1 MDLYRPCHDV
11 FTRYCHGLTGSREDA
26 RDLVG
31 DAVLVALENFAKL
44 RKKESF
50 KAWLFGIAHRLML
63 HVYRRS
69 KFKGKYNEEEVHLLT
84 DTEPSPDLHPDIEV
98 LYTALGQLP
107 FKQREAIILFEL
119 SGFSLR
125 EIEKIQGGSLSGVKT
140 RLKRAREKL
149 REILRD
155 SENFKLKIK
164 NPEGRK

>member
-1 MDLYRPCHDV
+1 MALYRPCHDA

-31 DAVLVALENFAKL
+31 DTVLVALENFEKL

-50 KAWLFGIAHRLML
+50 KAWLFGIAHRLTL

-69 KFKGKYNEEEVHLLT
+69 KFKGRYNAEDAHLLP

-119 SGFSLR
+119 SGFSLK

-140 RLKRAREKL
+140 RLKRARENL
-149 REILRD
+149 REILSD
-155 SENFKLKIK
+155 SENFKLKTK